1 VHGARARARM
11 RGQAATLLLPLL
23 AVLLLALGGLGAYD
37 PALELLHARLLS
49 GRALPPALAPPLLP
63 LAPCPRALT
72 LVVLGYALAADGSAS
87 PALAGR
93 VAAAADAYAAC
104 AAQGAAAALVF
115 SGGVPRGRAAAEAH
129 VMQALALQRLNLSHA
144 PASWLLEAASASTL
158 ENAALSLRLLAR
170 AGAPG
175 AGGGGGGGVLAV
187 ATSPFHQLR
196 AFHTFRCQLAAAAA
210 AAATPASQQPLL
222 AVLPVGR
229 APPASPGQRAERAA
243 EALRE
248 ALALAY
254 YLALGRLQC

>member
-1 VHGARARARM
+1 M
-11 RGQAATLLLPLL
+11 RGQPAALLLLL
-23 AVLLLALGGLGAYD
+23 VTLLLALGGLGAYD
-37 PALELLHARLLS
+37 GALELLHARLLS
-49 GRALPPALAPPLLP
+49 GQALPPALAPPLLP

-129 VMQALALQRLNLSHA
+129 VMQALALQRLNLSQA

-158 ENAALSLRLLAR
+158 ENAALTLRLLAR
-170 AGAPG
+170 EGG
-175 AGGGGGGGVLAV
+175 VGGGGGGGGGGVLAV
-187 ATSPFHQLR
+187 ATSPVHQLR
-196 AFHTFRCQLAAAAA
+196 SYYTFKCQLAAAAA
-210 AAATPASQQPLL
+210 AAAAPASQQPLL
-222 AVLPVGR
+222 AVLPVRR

-254 YLALGRLQC
+254 YFALGRLLC